1 MSHFLNGN
9 QNSSNVF
16 LTQAANAGES
26 LPTMEQIKDVSIVQP
41 LLSGQVLIYNGS
53 IWQNIIPQSVVNDIL
68 GSLLDV
74 NISSLQN
81 AQYLSYSS
89 TLQKWIN
96 TNISESNVTNLVNDL
111 SLCEKLSNKNT
122 SNGYC
127 GLNNGLINVVNIPN
141 LPESLIINLTS
152 DLLNKADLI
161 SGYLKSSEIPLS
173 VPLTINTV
181 TTTNNIINLTTDNIT
196 QGTINKY
203 MTLPILESNVT
214 NLTNDL
220 NNKADLVSGYLKS
233 SEIPLIV
240 PLTINSL
247 STSNNILNL
256 TTDNIPQGSTNNYAV
271 YPIPISDISSFTIT
285 NPSTGQ
291 FLYYNGSQWIN
302 QNISEINVSN
312 LTSDLLSC
320 EKTINKNSANGY
332 CPLDQNKLVP
342 NSNIPQL
349 SFSNLTNIFNIVSPA
364 NNQILYYNS
373 SVGLFENTLIN
384 SSFLSDFNI
393 SSASSN
399 QVLQYSN
406 GKWINATLNFTSTL
420 SGDSDI

>member
-1 MSHFLNGN
+1 M
-9 QNSSNVF
+9 
-16 LTQAANAGES
+16 A
-26 LPTMEQIKDVSIVQP
+26 
-41 LLSGQVLIYNGS
+41 
-53 IWQNIIPQSVVNDIL
+53 
-68 GSLLDV
+68 
-74 NISSLQN
+74 
-81 AQYLSYSS
+81 
-89 TLQKWIN
+89 
-96 TNISESNVTNLVNDL
+96 
-111 SLCEKLSNKNT
+111 
-122 SNGYC
+122 
-127 GLNNGLINVVNIPN
+127 
-141 LPESLIINLTS
+141 
-152 DLLNKADLI
+152 
-161 SGYLKSSEIPLS
+161 
-173 VPLTINTV
+173 
-181 TTTNNIINLTTDNIT
+181 
-196 QGTINKY
+196 
-203 MTLPILESNVT
+203 LPILESNVT

-271 YPIPISDISSFTIT
+271 YPIPVSDISSFTIT

-332 CPLDQNKLVP
+332 CPLDQNKLIP

-364 NNQILYYNS
+364 NNQILCYNN

-384 SSFLSDFNI
+384 SSFLSGFNI

-399 QVLQYSN
+399 QIFNTQMGN
-406 GKWINATLNFTSTL
+406 G
-420 SGDSDI
+420 